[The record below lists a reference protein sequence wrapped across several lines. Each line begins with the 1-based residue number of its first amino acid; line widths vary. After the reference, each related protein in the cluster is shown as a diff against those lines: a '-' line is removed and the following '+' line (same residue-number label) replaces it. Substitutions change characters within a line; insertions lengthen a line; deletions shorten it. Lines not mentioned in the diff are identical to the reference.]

1 MNGEERL
8 PETSYQFERTQEE
21 QGGPLAQTP
30 TQAGWAM
37 ADVGHF
43 VELLKEFIVDKSI
56 PEHIRE
62 EFMYFGMTSKHLL
75 FGNFQ
80 PEDVKI
86 FTRKFYIV
94 MDKFRNSMP
103 SYKLTYHQQMLID
116 NLEMVFR
123 AILTRA
129 AGPFRER
136 ILQSTQIRQQITT
149 SDMNRPT
156 KRGFFGKIFGFGR
169 KQPGQG

>member
-1 MNGEERL
+1 MNDEENQ
-8 PETSYQFERTQEE
+8 PETPYAFERGMEE
-21 QGGPLAQTP
+21 QGGPLAPNQA
-30 TQAGWAM
+30 QAGWAM

-43 VELLKEFIVDKSI
+43 VELLKEFIVDTSI

-62 EFMYFGMTSKHLL
+62 EFLYFGMTSKHLL
-75 FGNFQ
+75 FGNLQ
-80 PEDVKI
+80 KEDVTI
-86 FTRKFYIV
+86 FIRKFYIV

-129 AGPFRER
+129 QGPTRER
-136 ILQSTQIRQQITT
+136 VLQNTQVRQQITT
-149 SDMNRPT
+149 SDSVRPA
-156 KRGFFGKIFGFGR
+156 KQGMLGRIFGFGR
-169 KQPGQG
+169 KK

>member
-1 MNGEERL
+1 MNGEEQ
-8 PETSYQFERTQEE
+8 PETPYQFERGQEE
-21 QGGPLAQTP
+21 QGGPLAPQAA
-30 TQAGWAM
+30 QAGWAM

-56 PEHIRE
+56 PEHIRQ
-62 EFMYFGMTSKHLL
+62 EFLYFGMTSKHLL
-75 FGNFQ
+75 FANLQ
-80 PEDVKI
+80 KEDVTI
-86 FTRKFYIV
+86 FIRKFYIV

-129 AGPFRER
+129 QGPTRER
-136 ILQSTQIRQQITT
+136 VLQNTQVRQQITT
-149 SDMNRPT
+149 SDSVRPA
-156 KRGFFGKIFGFGR
+156 KQGMLGRIFGFGR
-169 KQPGQG
+169 KK